1 MQFQLEAF
9 ASQDSRAQGEALVD
23 RSCVRED
30 LATLFDP
37 HAQAG
42 KLLLGGRGSAWQVTG
57 SFGSAALRHY
67 RRGGLLAALRKDRYW
82 FRSAEQTRGFR
93 ELRLLSHLYALGL
106 PVPRPLAARY
116 ARLGRSYQADL
127 LTSWLPAA
135 RPLAELGAQA
145 DSAMFSAV
153 GRCIAQ
159 FHRAGVWHADL
170 NAHNIV
176 FTEQRIALLDFDRG
190 ELRAVAA
197 RWQQANLQRLER
209 SLRKLGFAQH
219 PDFAARWMPALHS
232 AHALELS
239 A

>member
-9 ASQDSRAQGEALVD
+9 VAHDSSEQGAALVD

-30 LATLFDP
+30 LRALFNP
-37 HAQAG
+37 QAQAG
-42 KLLLGGRGSAWQVTG
+42 KVLLGGRGSAWQITG
-57 SFGSAALRHY
+57 SFGTAALRHY

-82 FRSAEQTRGFR
+82 FRGAEQTRGFQ
-93 ELRLLSHLYALGL
+93 ELRLLAHLYQLGL
-106 PVPRPLAARY
+106 PVPRPLAALY
-116 ARLGRSYQADL
+116 VRSGNSYRADL
-127 LTSWLPAA
+127 VTSWLPAA
-135 RPLAELGAQA
+135 RPLAELAEQA

-190 ELRAVAA
+190 ELRAPAA
-197 RWQQANLQRLER
+197 HWQQANLQRLER

-219 PDFAARWMPALHS
+219 PQFAVHWMPALRS